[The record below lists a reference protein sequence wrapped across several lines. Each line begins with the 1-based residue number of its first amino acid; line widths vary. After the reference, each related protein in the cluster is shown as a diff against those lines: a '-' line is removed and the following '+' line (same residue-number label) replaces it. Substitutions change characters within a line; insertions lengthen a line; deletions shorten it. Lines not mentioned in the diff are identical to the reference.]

1 MSASTARNATRSGI
15 GRYRGS
21 SAQERRAARREAL
34 IRAAIL
40 VYGERGYRNATVKAV
55 CDAAGLTERY
65 FYESFANSEAL
76 LAASYQAVTGVLL
89 KRLEEVGAETRG
101 APADRVRAILG
112 CYFEA
117 LAGDPRS
124 ARLFLVE
131 IAGVSIGLD
140 RVFTAS
146 LDAFGAL
153 LERVFGRE
161 TGDPLV
167 RKAVV
172 GGVIHLASD
181 WVARSY
187 VEPAEAVT
195 DAALRLCL
203 ILGKPAPRSY

>member
-1 MSASTARNATRSGI
+1 MASASARNAI
-15 GRYRGS
+15 GKYRGS
-21 SAQERRAARREAL
+21 SAAERRAARREAL

-40 VYGERGYRNATVKAV
+40 VYGERGYRNATVKSI

-76 LAASYQAVTGVLL
+76 LAESYRAVTGLL
-89 KRLEEVGAETRG
+89 LNRLAEVGAATPGE
-101 APADRVRAILG
+101 PADRVRAILS

-131 IAGVSIGLD
+131 IAGVSAELD
-140 RVFTAS
+140 RVFAAS
-146 LDAFGAL
+146 LEAFGDL
-153 LERVFGRE
+153 IERILG
-161 TGDPLV
+161 GAADPLL

-187 VEPAEAVT
+187 VEPVEAVT
-195 DAALRLCL
+195 GAALQLCL
-203 ILGKPAPRSY
+203 MLGKVEDPAH

>member
-1 MSASTARNATRSGI
+1 MSASSAPLAAR
-15 GRYRGS
+15 RYRGS

-65 FYESFANSEAL
+65 FYESFANSEVL
-76 LAASYQAVTGVLL
+76 LAESYQAVTGLLL
-89 KRLEEVGAETRG
+89 KTLEEVGAATPG
-101 APADRVRAILG
+101 KAGDRVRAILA

-131 IAGVSIGLD
+131 IAGVSPELD
-140 RVFTAS
+140 RVFAAS
-146 LDAFGAL
+146 LDSFGAL
-153 LERVFGRE
+153 IERTLGAGSGR
-161 TGDPLV
+161 PLV
-167 RKAVV
+167 RKAVI

-181 WVARSY
+181 WVARGY
-187 VEPAEAVT
+187 AEPVEAVT
-195 DAALRLCL
+195 DAARSLCL
-203 ILGKPAPRSY
+203 ILGNTD

>member
-1 MSASTARNATRSGI
+1 MATARTSI

-21 SAQERRAARREAL
+21 SADERRATRREAL

-40 VYGERGYRNATVKAV
+40 VYGERGYRNATVKSV
-55 CDAAGLTERY
+55 CEAAGLTERY

-76 LAASYQAVTGVLL
+76 LAASYQAVTGLL
-89 KRLEEVGAETRG
+89 LADLERAGQAVSGQ
-101 APADRVRAILG
+101 PADRIRAILAF
-112 CYFEA
+112 YFQA
-117 LAGDPRS
+117 LAAEPRS

-131 IAGVSIGLD
+131 IGGVSAELD
-140 RVFTAS
+140 RIFADS

-153 LERVFGRE
+153 IERTLGE
-161 TGDPLV
+161 AAEPLV

-187 VEPAEAVT
+187 AEPIGAVT
-195 DAALRLCL
+195 GAALSLCL
-203 ILGKPAPRSY
+203 MLGKQASPAH